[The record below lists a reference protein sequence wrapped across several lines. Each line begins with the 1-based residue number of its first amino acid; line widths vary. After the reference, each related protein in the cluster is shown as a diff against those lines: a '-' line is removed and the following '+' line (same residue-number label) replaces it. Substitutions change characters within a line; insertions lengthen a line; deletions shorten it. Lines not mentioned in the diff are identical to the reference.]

1 MNNNEPLQLPDT
13 NDPEVMHRAV
23 AASLLHLCWDEVIR
37 TADLDHL
44 DDKAVEIYLTIY
56 KGIAK
61 AF

>member
-1 MNNNEPLQLPDT
+1 MNNNERLQLPHT